1 MKESEMST
9 RSLISFY
16 ENGTIF
22 TAYCHF
28 DGYLSGVGQA
38 LVENYD
44 SLTAARKLVM
54 GGDMRAVDARAEDIY
69 RYRDGFGPRVYSGY
83 DMPAALYNCGQE
95 YEYFFRNGAWFYREE
110 GTQDWYNVA
119 EELGIQNKELS

>member
-1 MKESEMST
+1 MST

-28 DGYLSGVGQA
+28 DGYLSGVGET
-38 LVENYD
+38 LVEHYD
-44 SLTAARKLVM
+44 NLLCAKKLVL
-54 GGDMRAVDARAEDIY
+54 GGDMRAVESCAEDIY
-69 RYRDGFGPRVYSGY
+69 RYRDGFGPRVYSGT
-83 DMPAALYNCGQE
+83 DMPAALYNYGQE

-119 EELGIQNKELS
+119 EELAIQNQ